1 MDLFSVITA
10 LIVAAIALLLILGF
24 FKLLYS
30 AARPMLQGSLER
42 MQFSKQQALL
52 KAAEQAGAK
61 PENLKKLEQAIIIY
75 SAKNDFSTLRK
86 AHSHNLSVLA
96 VLVSIAERQG
106 VRLSQLPII
115 EDLLSSRLET
125 LKLIGELSK
134 RPASWSDADF
144 ERQKREAFEQL
155 NTNERSLRATLGAL
169 FIAISKSPNP
179 DSVTYH

>member
-1 MDLFSVITA
+1 MDVFSVITA
-10 LIVAAIALLLILGF
+10 LIVATIALLLILGF

-30 AARPMLQGSLER
+30 AASPMLQGTLER
-42 MQFSKQQALL
+42 MQFARQQALL
-52 KAAEQAGAK
+52 KDAEQSGAK

-75 SAKNDFSTLRK
+75 SAKYDFSTLRK

-96 VLVSIAERQG
+96 VLVTIAERQG
-106 VRLSQLPII
+106 ARLTQLPVI

-125 LKLIGELSK
+125 LKLLAELRK

-144 ERQKREAFEQL
+144 ERQKRETLEQL
-155 NTNERSLRATLGAL
+155 TTNERSLRATLSAL
-169 FIAISKSPNP
+169 FTAISKSPNP